1 MVNYLRGPK
10 LPGLWDRA
18 QVLSGAGTLSD
29 IFQNYGQA
37 QAPAYGQMQAPG
49 AAVGPQV
56 LLPGQEPRGWAE
68 YQKYLQE
75 LQEKRRRPDW
85 WLKGRNSM
93 PPFQAQTWRKYRAQP
108 SMPSF
113 QAWRAQ
119 HPTPPPV
126 QVPGR
131 YLA

>member
-56 LLPGQEPRGWAE
+56 VLPGQQPPGWAE
-68 YQKYLQE
+68 YQEELQE
-75 LQEKRRRPDW
+75 LQKRRRQQLPYW
-85 WLKGRNSM
+85 WLKGRN
-93 PPFQAQTWRKYRAQP
+93 YRAQP

-126 QVPGR
+126 QDGGR
-131 YLA
+131 YLMA